1 MSAGILTT
9 QEHRQH
15 RHSVTQHTQ
24 TSTVP
29 SCNNHIS
36 RVDAQQ
42 RVIFVARSVKCNKF
56 YDAPIS
62 FGRWSGVLNNAV
74 CVKPGSFTRWIHCL
88 MTLPNL
94 AGHNVQCAA
103 IEGPTRDSMPCI
115 EPLQNAMSY
124 PRNIYICSRVHPLI
138 GVRAHTPRAHH
149 HSRPIE
155 RVNDSDDMPS
165 VSVERRI
172 HFNEIARYLVQCRAS
187 TVIDTTSKWYQRYQ
201 PEWVSERAKQQTNN
215 FRPRPFSTIY
225 HTKRTRKMPV
235 YGRVGQSHA
244 YAYTLHTH
252 TGAIMAPFIL
262 QSMICTQSVMLCL
275 IADTHTHHILTLAAH
290 SVTHTQHTNKVNRDQ
305 FYFRLRAMCVHRHWP
320 LSRAKRN
327 SVPFDVPNTHRL
339 NPMKIC
345 VHCTIDLW

>member
-1 MSAGILTT
+1 MVWCVEQCGMCETRLVHSLDPLFDDTSEFGRAQCAVCSNRGSDSRFYAM
-9 QEHRQH
+9 HR
-15 RHSVTQHTQ
+15 
-24 TSTVP
+24 
-29 SCNNHIS
+29 
-36 RVDAQQ
+36 A
-42 RVIFVARSVKCNKF
+42 AAKCNV
-56 YDAPIS
+56 IS
-62 FGRWSGVLNNAV
+62 
-74 CVKPGSFTRWIHCL
+74 
-88 MTLPNL
+88 
-94 AGHNVQCAA
+94 Q
-103 IEGPTRDSMPCI
+103 E
-115 EPLQNAMSY
+115 Y
-124 PRNIYICSRVHPLI
+124 IYICSRVHPLI